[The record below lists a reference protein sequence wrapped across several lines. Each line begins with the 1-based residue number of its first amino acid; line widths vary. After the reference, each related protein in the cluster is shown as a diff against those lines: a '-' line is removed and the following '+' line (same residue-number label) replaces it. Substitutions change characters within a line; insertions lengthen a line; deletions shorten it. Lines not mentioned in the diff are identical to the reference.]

1 MRSGKLLAAVAAATL
16 CHTLP
21 AAAEVQPQTQA
32 QPQTQRPA
40 MQPLQRR
47 QPAAAQAPGQNSPLA
62 QQALAGGDPPDVLLD
77 VPNLSIEQIS
87 IQVQNLNVDIAL
99 DARLAN
105 LLHLSAGAK
114 ASIDDVRIEIAG
126 VRAQATLI
134 VRLDNVRAIIERTLQ
149 TLDNNP
155 QIVTQ
160 LLSTVDNAVGTVGN
174 VGNNAL
180 NTVGGIA
187 GGLLRNGQ
195 LLDLARAGLS
205 EVSRTLNGQGQTV
218 RQVRDSTGNLLEV
231 VTDTANRIIS
241 SRRLGGAR
249 Q

>member
-1 MRSGKLLAAVAAATL
+1 MRIVHAVAAAAAAT
-16 CHTLP
+16 TAFALP
-21 AAAEVQPQTQA
+21 ASA
-32 QPQTQRPA
+32 QPQSQPQI
-40 MQPLQRR
+40 QPLPRR
-47 QPAAAQAPGQNSPLA
+47 QPAPAQQPGPPSPLA

-77 VPNLSIEQIS
+77 VPNLSVEQIS
-87 IQVQNLNVDIAL
+87 IQVQNLQVELAL
-99 DARLAN
+99 EARLAN
-105 LLHLSAGAK
+105 LLHLSAGAS

-160 LLSTVDNAVGTVGN
+160 LLSTVDNTVGTVGGL
-174 VGNNAL
+174 GNNAL
-180 NTVGGIA
+180 NTVGNLA

-205 EVSRTLNGQGQTV
+205 EVGRTVNAQGQTV
-218 RQVRDSTGNLLEV
+218 RQVRDSAGNLIEV
-231 VTDTANRIIS
+231 VTDAANRIIS
-241 SRRLGGAR
+241 SRRLGGNQR

>member
-1 MRSGKLLAAVAAATL
+1 MRTVKFLAAAAATMFL
-16 CHTLP
+16 ALP
-21 AAAEVQPQTQA
+21 AAAQPQPA
-32 QPQTQRPA
+32 QRDLPPIQTA
-40 MQPLQRR
+40 QRR
-47 QPAAAQAPGQNSPLA
+47 QPAPAQQPAQPSPLA
-62 QQALAGGDPPDVLLD
+62 QQALASGDQPDVLLD
-77 VPNLSIEQIS
+77 VPNLSVEQLS
-87 IQVQNLNVDIAL
+87 IQVRNLQVHIAL

-105 LLHLSAGAK
+105 LLHLTAGAD

-155 QIVTQ
+155 QLVTQ
-160 LLSTVDNAVGTVGN
+160 LLSTVDNAVGTVGG
-174 VGNNAL
+174 VTNNAL
-180 NTVGGIA
+180 GTVGGLA

-195 LLDLARAGLS
+195 LLDLARAGLTQ
-205 EVSRTLNGQGQTV
+205 VSQTLNGSGQTV
-218 RQVRDSTGNLLEV
+218 RQVRDRTGNLIEV

-241 SRRLGGAR
+241 SRALGGGQR